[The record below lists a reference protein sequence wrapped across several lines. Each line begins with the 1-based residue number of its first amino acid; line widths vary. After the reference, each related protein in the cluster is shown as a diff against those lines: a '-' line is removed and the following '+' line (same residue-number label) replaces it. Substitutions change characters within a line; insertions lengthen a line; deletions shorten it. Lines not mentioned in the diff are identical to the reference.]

1 MVTVEIKKLRILH
14 LIFLS
19 IISTAILAITINEIF
34 LTEPNLN
41 VSNPDQSGLE
51 SGFKYLVYIILLP
64 YLLAIHIQ
72 IISILVQR
80 QLQNVLNS
88 LHAYLISFDENV
100 LVFL

>member
-1 MVTVEIKKLRILH
+1 MVTVEIKNLRILH

-51 SGFKYLVYIILLP
+51 SGVRFLVYIILLP
-64 YLLAIHIQ
+64 IGSISA
-72 IISILVQR
+72 IISIIDLLLEKNR
-80 QLQNVLNS
+80 ISLINIVLAG
-88 LHAYLISFDENV
+88 LIILISFYYK
-100 LVFL
+100 

>member
-1 MVTVEIKKLRILH
+1 MVIVEIKNLRILH

-51 SGFKYLVYIILLP
+51 SGVKFLVYIILL
-64 YLLAIHIQ
+64 AIGSISA
-72 IISILVQR
+72 IISIIDLLLEKNR
-80 QLQNVLNS
+80 IS
-88 LHAYLISFDENV
+88 LINIILAGLIILISFYYK
-100 LVFL
+100 

>member
-1 MVTVEIKKLRILH
+1 MVTVEIKNLRILH

-51 SGFKYLVYIILLP
+51 SGFKFLVYIILLP
-64 YLLAIHIQ
+64 IGSISA
-72 IISILVQR
+72 IISIIDLLLEKNR
-80 QLQNVLNS
+80 IS
-88 LHAYLISFDENV
+88 LINIILASLIILISFYYK
-100 LVFL
+100 